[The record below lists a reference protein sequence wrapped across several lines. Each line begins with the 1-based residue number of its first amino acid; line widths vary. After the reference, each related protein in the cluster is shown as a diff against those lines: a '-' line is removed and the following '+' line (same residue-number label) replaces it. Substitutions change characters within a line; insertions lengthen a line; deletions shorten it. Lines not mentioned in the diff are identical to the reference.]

1 MLVYFIVLTNII
13 LPYCILFY
21 YAEIFSALKASVSSL
36 TNTEPVELGAPQVQ
50 VTKDSQKQ
58 NKLKAS
64 AQLGLIGLDAV
75 LVLQNLRVVRD
86 IRDRSDITASPA
98 AVEMLRSCSVVAEA
112 FPSQKSAGGFLTLDL
127 CQQPTTRRGFD

>member
-75 LVLQNLRVVRD
+75 LVLPKLEGCQGHS
-86 IRDRSDITASPA
+86 RSKRHHGISGCC
-98 AVEMLRSCSVVAEA
+98 RNVAEL
-112 FPSQKSAGGFLTLDL
+112 FCGCGSFSIPEIGRWLLDS
-127 CQQPTTRRGFD
+127 